1 MERLRAGSPVYTRQK
16 SISSS
21 TGVPSS
27 PTTMSPAH
35 PLHHHQN
42 RHLRSGSAGVGTFR
56 RAQNTAARA
65 AAQRL
70 ARVMAHQHADDDDD
84 DEDDDELSSG
94 PPIDLLSTPR
104 RAARSPSPA
113 INRYLAEQTPVRPTS
128 TGRSSVAAKPATM
141 IPPIKPSSKPL
152 GTTAPSDPLISSQR
166 TETPKQLVTTVP
178 SDPLISSQRSETPVS
193 SRREKMMSVDLG
205 NLNVREPSNA
215 RSSSALQDEI
225 DVLQEENENIREK
238 KKNVKKQKQELDN
251 LRNRKEAALQQREA
265 ALKAAAQTSYAK
277 REISSLRE
285 EAKIARDEA
294 ASVSEQLQEA
304 ETEIRSLRT
313 MAQKMILSQE
323 QMEEVVLKR
332 CWLARYW
339 KLCVHYG
346 IYADIAEPKYEFW
359 SSFSPLPLE
368 VVLSAGQKARDG
380 NSSDKSDLEEKEKVS
395 WNASDLAG
403 EGNIESML
411 LVEKG
416 LRELSSLKVE
426 EAVLL
431 SMAQHR
437 RASTKS
443 APSLSGEGQNPAEAF
458 ELSQEESE
466 DVLFKQAWLAYFWRR
481 VKDHDLEEDIADE
494 RLQFWIEQS
503 NHSPT
508 SHDAVEV
515 ERGLFELKK
524 LGIELQLWEACH
536 HRKTSYRAGP
546 LVRRIP
552 LKRQRKAL
560 ALRREGNQMVGHGQQ
575 NGTTVA
581 AGKRAMAEGR
591 EFLATAWWTKDVPP
605 CTKDVP
611 QSQSLV
617 KRVCGCDSRGGSEE
631 GEETTGYDEVEGRRG
646 RSYCQCR

>member
-70 ARVMAHQHADDDDD
+70 ARVMAHQQADDDDD

-128 TGRSSVAAKPATM
+128 TSRSSVAAKPATL

-152 GTTAPSDPLISSQR
+152 GTTAPTDPLISSQR
-166 TETPKQLVTTVP
+166 TETPKQLVTTAP
-178 SDPLISSQRSETPVS
+178 SDPPISSQRSETPVS
-193 SRREKMMSVDLG
+193 IRREKMMSVDLG
-205 NLNVREPSNA
+205 TLNVREPSNA

-238 KKNVKKQKQELDN
+238 LRLAEEKCQEAEARARELEKQVTSLGDGVSTEAHL
-251 LRNRKEAALQQREA
+251 LSRKEAALQQREV

-304 ETEIRSLRT
+304 ETEVRSLRT

-339 KLCVHYG
+339 KLCVYYG

-380 NSSDKSDLEEKEKVS
+380 NASDKSDLEEKEKVS

-524 LGIELQLWEACH
+524 LGIESQLWEAWFSAAGDCAPSIGEVH
-536 HRKTSYRAGP
+536 PSDIGKSPRQSPELFCFSSEFAELDTRLATFQVLSQHLIYGGWQFWHVKTS
-546 LVRRIP
+546 
-552 LKRQRKAL
+552 
-560 ALRREGNQMVGHGQQ
+560 LR
-575 NGTTVA
+575 
-581 AGKRAMAEGR
+581 
-591 EFLATAWWTKDVPP
+591 
-605 CTKDVP
+605 
-611 QSQSLV
+611 
-617 KRVCGCDSRGGSEE
+617 
-631 GEETTGYDEVEGRRG
+631 
-646 RSYCQCR
+646 

>member
-215 RSSSALQDEI
+215 RSSSALQDE
-225 DVLQEENENIREK
+225 LRLAEEKCEEAEARARQLEK
-238 KKNVKKQKQELDN
+238 Q
-251 LRNRKEAALQQREA
+251 A

-536 HRKTSYRAGP
+536 HR
-546 LVRRIP
+546 
-552 LKRQRKAL
+552 
-560 ALRREGNQMVGHGQQ
+560 
-575 NGTTVA
+575 
-581 AGKRAMAEGR
+581 
-591 EFLATAWWTKDVPP
+591 
-605 CTKDVP
+605 
-611 QSQSLV
+611 
-617 KRVCGCDSRGGSEE
+617 SEAPS
-631 GEETTGYDEVEGRRG
+631 DA
-646 RSYCQCR
+646 

>member
-285 EAKIARDEA
+285 EA
-294 ASVSEQLQEA
+294 
-304 ETEIRSLRT
+304 
-313 MAQKMILSQE
+313 
-323 QMEEVVLKR
+323 
-332 CWLARYW
+332 
-339 KLCVHYG
+339 
-346 IYADIAEPKYEFW
+346 KYEFW

>member
-193 SRREKMMSVDLG
+193 SRREKIFG
-205 NLNVREPSNA
+205 
-215 RSSSALQDEI
+215 LQ
-225 DVLQEENENIREK
+225 

-285 EAKIARDEA
+285 EAK
-294 ASVSEQLQEA
+294 
-304 ETEIRSLRT
+304 
-313 MAQKMILSQE
+313 
-323 QMEEVVLKR
+323 
-332 CWLARYW
+332 
-339 KLCVHYG
+339 
-346 IYADIAEPKYEFW
+346 
-359 SSFSPLPLE
+359 
-368 VVLSAGQKARDG
+368 
-380 NSSDKSDLEEKEKVS
+380 
-395 WNASDLAG
+395 
-403 EGNIESML
+403 
-411 LVEKG
+411 
-416 LRELSSLKVE
+416 VE

-443 APSLSGEGQNPAEAF
+443 

-536 HRKTSYRAGP
+536 HR
-546 LVRRIP
+546 
-552 LKRQRKAL
+552 
-560 ALRREGNQMVGHGQQ
+560 
-575 NGTTVA
+575 
-581 AGKRAMAEGR
+581 
-591 EFLATAWWTKDVPP
+591 
-605 CTKDVP
+605 
-611 QSQSLV
+611 
-617 KRVCGCDSRGGSEE
+617 SEAPS
-631 GEETTGYDEVEGRRG
+631 DA
-646 RSYCQCR
+646 

>member
-42 RHLRSGSAGVGTFR
+42 RHLRSG
-56 RAQNTAARA
+56 
-65 AAQRL
+65 
-70 ARVMAHQHADDDDD
+70 
-84 DEDDDELSSG
+84 
-94 PPIDLLSTPR
+94 
-104 RAARSPSPA
+104 
-113 INRYLAEQTPVRPTS
+113 
-128 TGRSSVAAKPATM
+128 
-141 IPPIKPSSKPL
+141 
-152 GTTAPSDPLISSQR
+152 
-166 TETPKQLVTTVP
+166 
-178 SDPLISSQRSETPVS
+178 
-193 SRREKMMSVDLG
+193 MSVDLG
-205 NLNVREPSNA
+205 NLTVREPSNA
-215 RSSSALQDEI
+215 RLSSALQDEVI
-225 DVLQEENENIREK
+225 SPQIADAYAKFGVQENNVSFLFRLMYYK
-238 KKNVKKQKQELDN
+238 KRMKIFGK
-251 LRNRKEAALQQREA
+251 RKEAALQQREA

-339 KLCVHYG
+339 KLCVYYG

-416 LRELSSLKVE
+416 LRELSSLK
-426 EAVLL
+426 
-431 SMAQHR
+431 
-437 RASTKS
+437 
-443 APSLSGEGQNPAEAF
+443 
-458 ELSQEESE
+458 
-466 DVLFKQAWLAYFWRR
+466 AWLAYFWRR

-536 HRKTSYRAGP
+536 HR
-546 LVRRIP
+546 
-552 LKRQRKAL
+552 
-560 ALRREGNQMVGHGQQ
+560 
-575 NGTTVA
+575 
-581 AGKRAMAEGR
+581 
-591 EFLATAWWTKDVPP
+591 
-605 CTKDVP
+605 
-611 QSQSLV
+611 
-617 KRVCGCDSRGGSEE
+617 SEAPSD
-631 GEETTGYDEVEGRRG
+631 T
-646 RSYCQCR
+646 

>member
-152 GTTAPSDPLISSQR
+152 GTTAPSDPLFSSQR

-238 KKNVKKQKQELDN
+238 LRLAEEKCEEAEARARQLEKQVASLGDGVSTEAHLLSRQAIDRCISFKSLLDFIT
-251 LRNRKEAALQQREA
+251 EAALQQREA

-313 MAQKMILSQE
+313 MAQKMILLQE

-458 ELSQEESE
+458 EVSQEESE

-536 HRKTSYRAGP
+536 HR
-546 LVRRIP
+546 
-552 LKRQRKAL
+552 
-560 ALRREGNQMVGHGQQ
+560 
-575 NGTTVA
+575 
-581 AGKRAMAEGR
+581 
-591 EFLATAWWTKDVPP
+591 
-605 CTKDVP
+605 
-611 QSQSLV
+611 
-617 KRVCGCDSRGGSEE
+617 SEAPS
-631 GEETTGYDEVEGRRG
+631 DA
-646 RSYCQCR
+646 